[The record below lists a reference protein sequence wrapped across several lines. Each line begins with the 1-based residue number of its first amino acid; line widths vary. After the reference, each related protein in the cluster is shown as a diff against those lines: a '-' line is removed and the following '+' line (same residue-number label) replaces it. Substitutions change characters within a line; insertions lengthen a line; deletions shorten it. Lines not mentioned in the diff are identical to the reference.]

1 MNQNELFQ
9 PILDDDEE
17 VVKVVRL
24 HKGRAW
30 FSTIA
35 SLIIFGLVIVPVGIL
50 MIIFHEPAAAGEEDM
65 MGFGIMLLCFWAL
78 VTLIAIICVAL
89 WCNKT
94 VYAWTNKRVLIRT
107 GYIGVDYKSLDLNMV
122 GALSVNVN
130 IVDKLLRKNT
140 GTISFGSMASP
151 MTVQNASKF
160 SFSFIHEPYQIY
172 KEVKVYIDQK
182 KNAENTKTKT
192 TSKK

>member
-1 MNQNELFQ
+1 MAEKELFQ

-35 SLIIFGLVIVPVGIL
+35 SLILFSLVLVPLGVL
-50 MIIFHEPAAAGEEDM
+50 MIIYHEPTMTDEEDM
-65 MGFGIMLLCFWAL
+65 LVPGIITLCFWAI
-78 VTLIAIICVAL
+78 VTLVAIVCVAL
-89 WCNKT
+89 WCSKT

-122 GALSVNVN
+122 GALLVNVN
-130 IVDKLLRKNT
+130 VIDKMLRKNT
-140 GTISFGSMASP
+140 GTIAFGSMASP
-151 MTVQNASKF
+151 MTMQSTSKF

-182 KNAENTKTKT
+182 KNEEAKTKTK
-192 TSKK
+192 K

>member
-1 MNQNELFQ
+1 MEVKNIFQ
-9 PILDDDEE
+9 PILDEDEE
-17 VVKVVRL
+17 VVKVIRL

-30 FSTIA
+30 FSTIV
-35 SLIIFGLVIVPVGIL
+35 SLILFGLVVVPVGVL
-50 MIIFHEPAAAGEEDM
+50 MIIFHEPATAGDEDM
-65 MGFGIMLLCFWAL
+65 LGVGITLLCFWL
-78 VTLIAIICVAL
+78 VVNLIAIICVAL

-107 GYIGVDYKSLDLNMV
+107 GYVGVDYKSLDLNMV

-130 IVDKLLRKNT
+130 IVDKLLHKNT

-151 MTVQNASKF
+151 MTVQNAAKF
-160 SFSFIHEPYQIY
+160 SFSFIHDPYQVY

-182 KNAENTKTKT
+182 KNSEANAKTK
-192 TSKK
+192 K